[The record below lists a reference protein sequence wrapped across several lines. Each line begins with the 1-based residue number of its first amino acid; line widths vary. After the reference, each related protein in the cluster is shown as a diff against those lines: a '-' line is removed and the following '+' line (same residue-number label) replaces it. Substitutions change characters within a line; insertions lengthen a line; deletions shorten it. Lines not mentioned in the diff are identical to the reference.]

1 MNRYLTHLLTLY
13 KNKQL
18 SQDVALSLIEEYKN
32 HHQRDSGDNR
42 DHKVAIIGMSAR
54 MPMAD
59 NSEEFWKLLAM
70 GKNCVRTFPA
80 SRREDIDPLAEQIP
94 KEQFVDG
101 KRYWIGGFLNEV
113 DKFDNEFFDIL
124 PADARVMDPQQ
135 RIFLEMAYE
144 AFQDAGYTREQLRHT
159 NTGVY
164 LGDVLN
170 EYHKIIPHVTTS
182 AVVGNVTPFI
192 TSRVSYYYD
201 FHGPTLNI
209 STTCSTSLVAVHA
222 ACQAIINKE
231 CEMALTGA
239 INLRLFPFALKDD
252 PVDVLG
258 LTTEDGCCRAFDNQA
273 NGIVRGEGGGAI
285 VLKPYDKAVSDGDHI
300 YAVILGSAVNNDGRS
315 SSMGAPNP
323 LAQEK
328 LLKSAWQKSKIDP
341 RTIQYIE
348 AHGTGTRIG
357 DPIEVN
363 GINRAFSAYT
373 QDKQFC
379 GLGSVKTNVGHLT
392 GGASGLTGLIKT
404 VLSLKKQKIPPTLHF
419 KTPNEL
425 INFPDSTVYITDQLI
440 PWPKAEVKRAG
451 VSALG
456 FNGTNCH
463 IVLEEGPKATAQER
477 DEQEY
482 VLALSHRTENG
493 LKIQLERFKS
503 YLEEH
508 GQELSVGEV
517 CYTMSV
523 CRDHF
528 KKRCAVVGHSVN
540 DLLAKLKKLM
550 LQDNVTGMIVEGG
563 SEAVNALG
571 HQYLTQDVDWK
582 AFFKKSFN
590 KVSLP
595 TYSFEK
601 KRFWIEAAQYGLE
614 IKDSKRFKAGES
626 ALPDLI
632 EDQLISLFKDVMGL
646 EEININDSFFDLGGE
661 SLLGIQLINEIHK
674 AFNKKISYQD
684 LFSNPRLIDLVGLL
698 KDKKEQLFQEIQKL
712 PEQAEYPLSFGQR
725 RLWILHQMQDNPVAY
740 NIYEA
745 YTFGEEL
752 HMGNFKKSL
761 DGLLERHASFR
772 TVFTAKNGTAFQSL
786 TKTKSFALT
795 TMDLTNQKDADKKA
809 LEHMEAYKLIPFDLE
824 KGPLARALL
833 IQISPQRQLFLFVM
847 HHLISDGWS
856 VRLIVQDLLKTYYA
870 HNKAVLPH
878 HAPLR
883 IGYHDYAHWQHQVLS
898 ENRFIQLE
906 KYWLHKFAGTLPVC
920 EILGDKPRPVVF
932 TFEGSRKIFAI
943 PSSLVDKL
951 NHFAIRQNATLFMS
965 LLTAMYIYMN
975 KYTGQQDLIVGT
987 PVSGRSHLD
996 LKSIVGFFVNT
1007 LSLRFVLDPALNFL
1021 QILSKVREDV
1031 LEAFEHQDYPFDLLV
1046 DKLKLKRDTSRSPL
1060 FNINIAFQNFELD
1073 ESSSKVMDELKT
1085 ARFPLDHHSCKWDL
1099 EFEFVK
1105 QADGSILAY
1114 LEYYKGIYSEEIIHS
1129 MMENLLSLLEAIAR
1143 SPQDS
1148 VDHLRLE
1155 HESANL
1161 ISTNKAL
1168 ELTPQCMH
1176 NEFEKAAANHPNAPA
1191 VRHNETSLSYLELN
1205 AKANQLARFLSE
1217 QKMLAK
1223 EELVGILMENSIESI
1238 ISILGVLKA
1247 GGAYVPM
1254 DIKWPLDRQ
1263 KTILE
1268 EGKIRVVLTSKKQ
1281 LTTVNS
1287 LQWCTGLDSYICLDA
1302 EDIHS
1307 VVEKQ
1312 ESNLMD
1318 VELWNHVAE
1327 QASDEITAS
1336 GWISSYTGLP
1346 ISNAEMSE
1354 YEHNVLEKLKP
1365 FLSKEVRVLEVGCG
1379 SGLTAF
1385 AIAPYVSSY
1394 LGTDLSSA
1402 VIARN
1407 SSKADLLGLQNLTF
1421 KECFADQIDKIDGPF
1436 DVVIIN
1442 SVIHCFSGLNYL
1454 RDVIGK
1460 AINKCSDQAALFL
1473 GDLMDLDLKDE
1484 LLKSFQ
1490 EFKQKNREKGY
1501 RTKTDWSRELFISRH
1516 FLEDLQADFPVISAV
1531 NFSNKIH
1538 TIENEL
1544 TLFRYDA
1551 LFAIDKAKKASM
1563 QSKHKHQD
1571 SLKDLRPY
1579 PESNLG
1585 LKTSISDL
1593 AYVIFTS
1600 GTTGKPKGVMVEHGT
1615 AWKYISG
1622 AIEAYFHDT
1631 HEKPRFPFYSPLT
1644 FDLTVTSVF
1653 CPLLTGSYL
1662 RVYQGEFDEV
1672 LRGLIQYQDC
1682 NILKLTPTHLSMLL
1696 ELNQPLPSIRK
1707 YILGGEA
1714 LYHSA
1719 VNSLHDLYGIPI
1731 QIYNEYGPTEATVG
1745 CIVYENNQKTL
1756 ADSTIPIGA
1765 PLPHVKIHLLSER
1778 LHPVPVGSVGEICI
1792 AGDCLAR
1799 GYLNNKVMTSEKF
1812 VNDPFSQTTKMYKT
1826 GDLGR
1831 ILPNRVIEY
1840 LGRNDRQVKIKG
1852 YRIELHEIESKLY
1865 KHPSIKNSAVTVKE
1879 DSRGKL
1885 MCAYYCA
1892 EPSLTSQDLKEFLQ
1906 NELPDYM
1913 VPSYFIRLE
1922 EIPLSTNGKI
1932 DYLRLPDPFF
1942 ERLRKN
1948 CIAARN
1954 ESELA
1959 LVNLWATVLGI
1970 SQEEIS
1976 IEDDFFDLG
1985 GDSIIAMRL
1994 LSKLSDLGM
2003 KLSLKEIFQYRTI
2016 SALCQ
2021 HAKNNGENSIG
2032 VISQEAVSGV
2042 IELTPIQRWFFELQ
2056 MPHPEF
2062 FNMANLFR
2070 IADDVNEDLLEKA
2083 LIGCVTHHDLL
2094 RASYRIDGQDV
2105 KQVCLAPDAVTFK
2118 LIKRSLAGLDAKE
2131 QLVGMHAISDEVHAS
2146 VDLQNPPLVKA
2157 VLIDLGNRQKR
2168 LLIVVHHL
2176 VFDGVSW
2183 RYLVEDIET
2192 LYHSNLNAKL
2202 PPKTDSFLKWSETL
2216 TEVAAKS
2223 QLEMHDWLK
2232 MASLTSRSIVEKSG
2246 SQFLVHDY
2254 FQELVILHPN
2264 LKEKLFAA
2272 VSKELNMNGILL
2284 SALLMAL
2291 SDVFNVDELLINHEG
2306 HGRFGLNNVD
2316 VSRTIGW
2323 FTSIYPLLLVKRATV
2338 KETMQSVCE
2347 AIRRVNSIDL
2357 NYGIGRYLQKQP
2369 PLQKLRPEVLF
2380 NYFGRVGAD
2389 LMNDK
2394 KSLLTDCEQLN
2405 VSTSHALNKM
2415 PHSLEVN
2422 AIATEELVRVSF
2434 MYDTKSYSQ
2443 QTMTKLFAAF
2453 RQKIEVIIENI
2464 TPQVGQE

>member
-18 SQDVALSLIEEYKN
+18 SQDIALSLIEEYKN
-32 HHQRDSGDNR
+32 HHQRDLGDTR
-42 DHKVAIIGMSAR
+42 SHKIAIVGMSAR
-54 MPMAD
+54 MPLAD
-59 NSEEFWKLLAM
+59 NSEEFWKLLAT
-70 GKNCVRTFPA
+70 GKNCVRTFPE
-80 SRREDIDPLAEQIP
+80 SRKKDIDPLAEQIP

-113 DKFDNEFFDIL
+113 DKFDNDFFDIL
-124 PADARVMDPQQ
+124 PADAKVMDPQQ
-135 RIFLEMAYE
+135 RMFLEMAYE

-170 EYHKIIPHVTTS
+170 EYQKIIPHATTS

-222 ACQAIINKE
+222 ACQALINKE
-231 CEMALTGA
+231 CDMALTGA

-252 PVDVLG
+252 PVDALG
-258 LTTEDGCCRAFDNQA
+258 ITTQDDCCRAFDNQA
-273 NGIVRGEGGGAI
+273 NGIVRGEGGGAL
-285 VLKPYDKAVSDGDHI
+285 VLKPYDKAVNDGDHI
-300 YAVILGSAVNNDGRS
+300 YAIILGSSVNNDGRS
-315 SSMGAPNP
+315 SSIGAPNP

-328 LLKSAWQKSKIDP
+328 LLKSAWEKSKIDP

-348 AHGTGTRIG
+348 AHGTGTHIG

-363 GINRAFSAYT
+363 GINRAFSTYT

-379 GLGSVKTNVGHLT
+379 GLGSVKTNLGHLT

-404 VLSLKKQKIPPTLHF
+404 VLSLKNQKIPPTLHF

-440 PWPKAEVKRAG
+440 PWPKADIRRAG
-451 VSALG
+451 VSAFG

-463 IVLEEGPKATAQER
+463 VVLEEGPKATAQEK
-477 DEQEY
+477 DDQEY
-482 VLALSHRTENG
+482 VLVLSHRTETG

-508 GQELSVGEV
+508 GHELLIGDV

-528 KKRCAVVGHSVN
+528 KKRCAVVASSVN
-540 DLLAKLKKLM
+540 DLLAKLKKLL
-550 LQDNVTGMIVEGG
+550 LQDSVAGMIIEG
-563 SEAVNALG
+563 SHEALNALG
-571 HQYLTQDVDWK
+571 QKHLTQDVDWK
-582 AFFKKSFN
+582 TVFKKRLN

-601 KRFWIEAAQYGLE
+601 KRFWIEAAQYGIE
-614 IKDSKRFKAGES
+614 IKDSKRFKAAES
-626 ALPDLI
+626 TLANRI

-646 EEININDSFFDLGGE
+646 EEIRITDNFFELGGD

-674 AFNKKISYQD
+674 AFNKKISYFD

-698 KDKKEQLFQEIQKL
+698 KGKEEQLFKEIQKL
-712 PEQAEYPLSFGQR
+712 SEQEEYPLSFGQR

-740 NIYEA
+740 NMYEA
-745 YTFGEEL
+745 YTFAEEL
-752 HMGNFKKSL
+752 HLDNFKKAL
-761 DGLLERHASFR
+761 DGLLERHVAFR
-772 TVFTAKNGTAFQSL
+772 TVFTAKNGTAFQSF

-795 TMDLTNQKDADKKA
+795 TIDLRNQKDADKKA
-809 LEHMEAYKLIPFDLE
+809 LEHIEEFKLLPFDLE

-833 IQISPQRQLFLFVM
+833 IQISPQKQIFLFVM
-847 HHLISDGWS
+847 HHIISDGWS
-856 VRLIVQDLLKTYYA
+856 VRLIVQEVLKTYHAY
-870 HNKAVLPH
+870 NKALLPH

-883 IGYHDYAHWQHQVLS
+883 IDYHDYAHWQHQVLS
-898 ENRFIQLE
+898 EKRFIQLE
-906 KYWLHKFAGTLPVC
+906 KYWLNKFGGTLPVF
-920 EILGDKPRPVVF
+920 EITGDKPRPVVF
-932 TFEGSRKIFAI
+932 TFKGSRKIFEI

-951 NHFAIRQNATLFMS
+951 NNLATKQNATLFMS
-965 LLTAMYIYMN
+965 LLTTMYIYIN

-1073 ESSSKVMDELKT
+1073 ESSSKVMEELKT
-1085 ARFPLDHHSCKWDL
+1085 SRFPLNHHSCKWDL

-1105 QADGSILAY
+1105 QADGSILTY
-1114 LEYYKGIYSEEIIHS
+1114 LEYYKEIYSDEMIHS
-1129 MMENLLSLLEAIAR
+1129 MMENLLSLLEAISR

-1148 VDHLRLE
+1148 VDTLRLK

-1161 ISTNKAL
+1161 ISAKNAIQL
-1168 ELTPQCMH
+1168 APQCIH
-1176 NEFEKAAANHPNAPA
+1176 HSFEKQVADNPNAPA
-1191 VRHNETSLSYLELN
+1191 VKYNETFLSYQELN
-1205 AKANQLARFLSE
+1205 AKANKLARFLTE

-1223 EELVGILMENSIESI
+1223 DELVGILMENSTESI

-1247 GGAYVPM
+1247 GAAYVPM
-1254 DIKWPLDRQ
+1254 DIKWPQDRQ
-1263 KTILE
+1263 KTILK
-1268 EGKIRVVLTSKKQ
+1268 EGKIRTVLTTKKY
-1281 LTTVNS
+1281 LTIVNS
-1287 LQWCTGLDSYICLDA
+1287 LQWCTDLESYICLDA

-1307 VVEKQ
+1307 VIEKQ

-1346 ISNAEMSE
+1346 ITKDEMDE
-1354 YEHNVLEKLKP
+1354 YEQNVFEKLKP
-1365 FLSKEVRVLEVGCG
+1365 ILSKETRVLEVGCG

-1407 SSKADLLGLQNLTF
+1407 SSRADLMGLQNLEF
-1421 KECFADQIDKIDGPF
+1421 KECFADQIDQFDRKF

-1454 RDVIGK
+1454 RDVIRK
-1460 AINKCSDQAALFL
+1460 VINKCSDQATLFL
-1473 GDLMDLDLKDE
+1473 GDLMDQDLKDE
-1484 LLKSFQ
+1484 LVKSFQ
-1490 EFKQKNREKGY
+1490 DFKQKNQEKGY
-1501 RTKTDWSRELFISRH
+1501 RTKTDWSRELFVSRR
-1516 FLEDLQADFPVISAV
+1516 FLEDLQADFPVISAIK
-1531 NFSNKIH
+1531 FSNKIH

-1551 LFAIDKAKKASM
+1551 VLSIDKTKKTSI
-1563 QSKHKHQD
+1563 QSKYKHQY
-1571 SLKDLRPY
+1571 SLKDLLPY
-1579 PESNLG
+1579 SESNLG

-1600 GTTGKPKGVMVEHGT
+1600 GSTGKPKGVMVEHGT
-1615 AWKYISG
+1615 VWKYINW
-1622 AIEAYFHDT
+1622 AIKAYFHDT
-1631 HEKPRFPFYSPLT
+1631 QEKPCFPFYSPLT

-1653 CPLLTGSYL
+1653 SPLLTGSYL

-1672 LRGLIQYQDC
+1672 LQGLIQYQDC
-1682 NILKLTPTHLSMLL
+1682 NILKLTPTHLSMFL
-1696 ELNQPLPSIRK
+1696 EMNQSLPTIK
-1707 YILGGEA
+1707 KFILGGEA
-1714 LYHSA
+1714 LYSAA
-1719 VNSLHDLYGIPI
+1719 VNSLHELYKTPI

-1745 CIVYENNQKTL
+1745 CIVYENKEKSS
-1756 ADSTIPIGA
+1756 AESIIPIGE
-1765 PLPHVKIHLLSER
+1765 PMSHVKIHLLNEG
-1778 LHPVPVGSVGEICI
+1778 LKPVPIGSVGEICI

-1799 GYLNNKVMTSEKF
+1799 GYLNNREMTSEKF

-1831 ILPNRVIEY
+1831 ILPNSVIEY

-1852 YRIELHEIESKLY
+1852 YRIELNEIESKLY
-1865 KHPSIKNSAVTVKE
+1865 KYPSIKNSAVAVKE
-1879 DSRGKL
+1879 DIRGKVI
-1885 MCAYYCA
+1885 CAYYCG
-1892 EPSLTSQDLKEFLQ
+1892 EPSLTDLKEFLQ
-1906 NELPDYM
+1906 KELPEYM
-1913 VPSYFIRLE
+1913 APSYFIQMD

-1942 ERLRKN
+1942 ERQNKN
-1948 CIAARN
+1948 SVLPRN
-1954 ESELA
+1954 ENEKA
-1959 LVNLWATVLGI
+1959 LVQLWGAVLNI
-1970 SQEEIS
+1970 PQKEIS

-1994 LSKLSDLGM
+1994 LPKLSELGM
-2003 KLSLKEIFQYRTI
+2003 KLSIKEIFQYRTI
-2016 SALCQ
+2016 SAICHYAKN
-2021 HAKNNGENSIG
+2021 HAKNSTQ
-2032 VISQEAVSGV
+2032 VISQDAVSGN
-2042 IELTPIQRWFFELQ
+2042 IELTPIQKWFFEIQ

-2062 FNMANLFR
+2062 FNMSHLFSVSY
-2070 IADDVNEDLLEKA
+2070 DVDEDLLEKA
-2083 LIGCVTHHDLL
+2083 ILGCIDHHDIL
-2094 RASYRIDGQDV
+2094 RDSFKIDGEDI
-2105 KQVCLAPDAVTFK
+2105 KQTCVAPESVSFK
-2118 LIKRSLAGLDAKE
+2118 LIKHSLVGLDPQE
-2131 QLVGMHAISDEVHAS
+2131 QLLRMHAISNEVHGS
-2146 VDLQNPPLVKA
+2146 FDLQKPPLIKA
-2157 VLIDLGNRQKR
+2157 VLIDLGNKQKR

-2183 RYLVEDIET
+2183 RYLIEDIES
-2192 LYHSNLNAKL
+2192 LYHSKLKTKL
-2202 PPKTDSFLKWSETL
+2202 PPKTHSFQKWSETL
-2216 TEVAAKS
+2216 ENIAATK
-2223 QLEMHDWLK
+2223 QLDLDYWLK
-2232 MASLTSRSIVEKSG
+2232 IASFKPQSILEKPG
-2246 SQFLVHDY
+2246 SQFFVKDY
-2254 FQELVILHPN
+2254 LQEVVILNQN
-2264 LKEKLFAA
+2264 LKNKLFAA
-2272 VSKELNMNGILL
+2272 VSKELNMNDLLL
-2284 SALLMAL
+2284 SALFLAL
-2291 SDVFNVDELLINHEG
+2291 SDEFHVDELLINHEG
-2306 HGRFGLNNVD
+2306 HGRFEINHVD
-2316 VSRTIGW
+2316 ISRTIGW
-2323 FTSIYPLLLVKRATV
+2323 FTSIYPLFLAKQATV
-2338 KETMQSVCE
+2338 TQTMQNISDT
-2347 AIRRVNSIDL
+2347 IRSVNSIDL

-2369 PLQKLRPEVLF
+2369 QLQKLRPEVLF

-2389 LMNDK
+2389 LMNNK
-2394 KSLLTDCEQLN
+2394 KSLLTDCEQLMS
-2405 VSTSHALNKM
+2405 STSHPLNKM

-2422 AIATEELVRVSF
+2422 ALATEEHIQVCFL
-2434 MYDTKSYSQ
+2434 YDSKSYSQ
-2443 QTMTKLFAAF
+2443 QTMTKLFETF
-2453 RQKIEVIIENI
+2453 HEKIEMIIENI
-2464 TPQVGQE
+2464 SQQKSLRT

>member
-1 MNRYLTHLLTLY
+1 MNRFLTHLLTLY

-32 HHQRDSGDNR
+32 HHQRDLDENKS
-42 DHKVAIIGMSAR
+42 HKVAIIGMSAR

-70 GKNCVRTFPA
+70 GKNCVRTFPE
-80 SRREDIDPLAEQIP
+80 SRKKDIDLLAEQIP

-124 PADARVMDPQQ
+124 PADAKVMDPQQ

-144 AFQDAGYTREQLRHT
+144 AFQDAGYTREELRHT

-170 EYHKIIPHVTTS
+170 EYHKIIPQVTTS

-201 FHGPTLNI
+201 LHGPTLNI

-222 ACQAIINKE
+222 ACQALINKE
-231 CEMALTGA
+231 CDMALTGA

-258 LTTEDGCCRAFDNQA
+258 ITTEDGCCRAFDNQA
-273 NGIVRGEGGGAI
+273 NGIVRGEGGGAL

-300 YAVILGSAVNNDGRS
+300 YAVILGSTVNNDGHS
-315 SSMGAPNP
+315 SSVGAPNP

-328 LLKSAWQKSKIDP
+328 LLKSAWEKSKIDP

-348 AHGTGTRIG
+348 AHGTGTQIG

-379 GLGSVKTNVGHLT
+379 GLGSVKTNLGHLT
-392 GGASGLTGLIKT
+392 GGAAGLTGLIKT
-404 VLSLKKQKIPPTLHF
+404 VLSLKNQKIPPTLHF

-425 INFPDSTVYITDQLI
+425 INFSDSTVYITDQLI

-451 VSALG
+451 VSAFG

-463 IVLEEGPKATAQER
+463 VVLEEGPKATAQKK
-477 DEQEY
+477 DDQEY
-482 VLALSHRTENG
+482 VLVLSHRTESG
-493 LKIQLERFKS
+493 LRIQLERFKS
-503 YLEEH
+503 YFEEH
-508 GQELSVGEV
+508 GHELSVGDV

-528 KKRCAVVGHSVN
+528 KKRCAVVGNSVN

-550 LQDNVTGMIVEGG
+550 LQDNVAGMIIEGG
-563 SEAVNALG
+563 NEAINALG
-571 HQYLTQDVDWK
+571 HECLTQDVDWK
-582 AFFKKSFN
+582 AFFKKRLN

-595 TYSFEK
+595 TYNFEK
-601 KRFWIEAAQYGLE
+601 KRFWIEAAQYGFE
-614 IKDSKRFKAGES
+614 IKDSKRLKAVES
-626 ALPDLI
+626 VLENPI
-632 EDQLISLFKDVMGL
+632 EEQLIRIFKDVMGL
-646 EEININDSFFDLGGE
+646 EEISIQNNFFDLGGD
-661 SLLGIQLINEIHK
+661 SLLGIQIINEIHK

-698 KDKKEQLFQEIQKL
+698 KDKEEKLFKEIQKL
-712 PEQAEYPLSFGQR
+712 PEQEEYPVSFGQR

-740 NIYEA
+740 NMYEA
-745 YTFGEEL
+745 YTFAKEL
-752 HMGNFKKSL
+752 HVDNFKKAL
-761 DGLLERHASFR
+761 DGLLERHAAFR
-772 TVFTAKNGTAFQSL
+772 TVFTAKNGTAFQSF
-786 TKTKSFALT
+786 TKTKSFVLT
-795 TMDLTNQKDADKKA
+795 TIDLKNQKDADKKA
-809 LEHMEAYKLIPFDLE
+809 LEHIEEYKLIPFDLE

-833 IQISPQRQLFLFVM
+833 IQISPQKQIFLFVM
-847 HHLISDGWS
+847 HHIISDGWS

-870 HNKAVLPH
+870 YNKTVLPH
-878 HAPLR
+878 HTQIR

-906 KYWLHKFAGTLPVC
+906 KYWLDKFAGTLPIC
-920 EILGDKPRPVVF
+920 EITGDKSRPLVF
-932 TFEGSRKIFAI
+932 TFEGSRKIFEI

-951 NHFAIRQNATLFMS
+951 NSLACRQNATLFMS
-965 LLTAMYIYMN
+965 LLTSMYIYMN

-987 PVSGRSHLD
+987 PISGRSHLD

-1073 ESSSKVMDELKT
+1073 ESSSKVMEDLKT
-1085 ARFPLDHHSCKWDL
+1085 SRFPLNHHSCKWDL

-1105 QADGSILAY
+1105 QADGSILTY
-1114 LEYYKGIYSEEIIHS
+1114 LEYYKGIYTEEMIQS
-1129 MMENLLSLLEAIAR
+1129 MMENLLSLLEAITR

-1148 VDHLRLE
+1148 VDTLRME
-1155 HESANL
+1155 HEAANL
-1161 ISTNKAL
+1161 ISTNKAIQL
-1168 ELTPQCMH
+1168 VPECMH
-1176 NEFEKAAANHPNAPA
+1176 YMFEKEAANNPNASA
-1191 VRHNETSLSYLELN
+1191 VKYNETSLSYQELN
-1205 AKANQLARFLSE
+1205 AKANKLARFLTE

-1254 DIKWPLDRQ
+1254 DIKWPQGRQ

-1268 EGKIRVVLTSKKQ
+1268 EGKIRIVLTIKKY
-1281 LTTVNS
+1281 LTLVNS
-1287 LQWCTGLDSYICLDA
+1287 LQWCTDLESYICLDA

-1307 VVEKQ
+1307 VMEKQ

-1327 QASDEITAS
+1327 QATDEITAS

-1346 ISNAEMSE
+1346 IAKAEMYE
-1354 YEHNVLEKLKP
+1354 YEKNVFEKLKP
-1365 FLSKEVRVLEVGCG
+1365 FLSKDVRVLEIGCG

-1385 AIAPYVSSY
+1385 AIASYVSFY

-1407 SSKADLLGLQNLTF
+1407 SSRANLLGLQNLIF
-1421 KECFADQIDKIDGPF
+1421 KECFADQINQIDGKF

-1454 RDVIGK
+1454 RDVIRMV
-1460 AINKCSDQAALFL
+1460 INNCSDQATLFL
-1473 GDLMDLDLKDE
+1473 GDLMDQDLKDE
-1484 LLKSFQ
+1484 LVKSFQ
-1490 EFKQKNREKGY
+1490 DFKQKNQDKGY
-1501 RTKTDWSRELFISRH
+1501 RTKTDWSRELFVSRH
-1516 FLEDLQADFPVISAV
+1516 FLEDLQADFPVISEIT
-1531 NFSNKIH
+1531 FSNKIH
-1538 TIENEL
+1538 TIKNEL

-1551 LFAIDKAKKASM
+1551 VLVIDKAKKASM
-1563 QSKHKHQD
+1563 QSKHKYQY

-1579 PESNLG
+1579 SESNLG

-1615 AWKYISG
+1615 VWKYINW

-1631 HEKPRFPFYSPLT
+1631 QEKPCFPFYSPLT

-1672 LRGLIQYQDC
+1672 LQGLIQYQDC
-1682 NILKLTPTHLSMLL
+1682 NILKLTPTHLAMLL
-1696 ELNQPLPSIRK
+1696 EMKQPLPTIKK

-1714 LYHSA
+1714 LYSTT
-1719 VNSLHDLYGIPI
+1719 VNSLHELYETPI

-1745 CIVYENNQKTL
+1745 CIVYENKEKCL
-1756 ADSTIPIGA
+1756 IESIIPIGK
-1765 PLPHVKIHLLSER
+1765 PMSHVKIHLLSER
-1778 LHPVPVGSVGEICI
+1778 LKPVPIGGVGEIFI

-1799 GYLNNKVMTSEKF
+1799 GYLNNKDMTSEKF
-1812 VNDPFSQTTKMYKT
+1812 VNDPLSQTTKMYKT

-1831 ILPNRVIEY
+1831 VLPNGVIEY

-1852 YRIELHEIESKLY
+1852 YRIELNEIESKLY
-1865 KHPSIKNSAVTVKE
+1865 KHPSIKSSAVAVKE
-1879 DSRGKL
+1879 DTRGKVI
-1885 MCAYYCA
+1885 CAYYCGD
-1892 EPSLTSQDLKEFLQ
+1892 PSLTSHDFKEFLQ
-1906 NELPDYM
+1906 KELPEYM
-1913 VPSYFIRLE
+1913 IPSYFVRMD

-1942 ERLRKN
+1942 ERQRKN
-1948 CIAARN
+1948 CAYPRN
-1954 ESELA
+1954 ESEKVL
-1959 LVNLWATVLGI
+1959 LNLWATVLGI
-1970 SQEEIS
+1970 PQEEIS

-1994 LSKLSDLGM
+1994 IPKLNDLGIKLSI
-2003 KLSLKEIFQYRTI
+2003 KEIFQYRTI
-2016 SALCQ
+2016 NAIC
-2021 HAKNNGENSIG
+2021 HYAKNNVQSSSHM
-2032 VISQEAVSGV
+2032 VSQEVVSGN
-2042 IELTPIQRWFFELQ
+2042 IELTPIQKWFFDIP

-2070 IADDVNEDLLEKA
+2070 ISYDVDEDLLEKA
-2083 LIGCVTHHDLL
+2083 FIRCIIHHDIL
-2094 RASYRIDGQDV
+2094 RTSYRLDGEYI
-2105 KQVCLAPDAVTFK
+2105 KQSCLALDAVTFK
-2118 LIKRSLAGLDAKE
+2118 LIKQSLVGLDPNE
-2131 QLVGMHAISDEVHAS
+2131 QLLRMHVIADEVHGS
-2146 VDLQNPPLVKA
+2146 FDLQKPPLLKA
-2157 VLIDLGNRQKR
+2157 VLIDLGKKQKR

-2183 RYLVEDIET
+2183 RYLVEDIES
-2192 LYHSNLNAKL
+2192 LYHSKLNTKL
-2202 PPKTDSFLKWSETL
+2202 PLKTCSFLTWSETL
-2216 TEVAAKS
+2216 GDVAAKNH
-2223 QLEMHDWLK
+2223 LEIGYWLK
-2232 MASLTSRSIVEKSG
+2232 IAHFKSQSIIEKTG
-2246 SQFLVHDY
+2246 SKFLVHDY
-2254 FQELVILHPN
+2254 LQEVVILDAN
-2264 LKEKLFAA
+2264 LKEKLFASI
-2272 VSKELNMNGILL
+2272 SKELNMNDILL
-2284 SALLMAL
+2284 GALFMAL
-2291 SDVFNVDELLINHEG
+2291 SDEFNVDKLLINHEG
-2306 HGRFGLNNVD
+2306 HGRFGFNNVD

-2323 FTSIYPLLLVKRATV
+2323 FTSIYPLLLLKQATV
-2338 KETMQSVCE
+2338 KQTMQHVCDTVRS
-2347 AIRRVNSIDL
+2347 INSIDL

-2369 PLQKLRPEVLF
+2369 QLQNLRAEVLF

-2389 LMNDK
+2389 LMNNK
-2394 KSLLTDCEQLN
+2394 KSLLTDCEQLR
-2405 VSTSHALNKM
+2405 SLTSHPLNKM

-2422 AIATEELVRVSF
+2422 AIATEEHIRVSF
-2434 MYDTKSYSQ
+2434 MYDTKSYNRH
-2443 QTMTKLFAAF
+2443 TMTKLFETF
-2453 RQKIEVIIENI
+2453 HKKIKVILENI
-2464 TPQVGQE
+2464 AP